1 MKDICR
7 KFIWMGAVLVLA
19 LSGCTGMAPVKGQ
32 SQDFQQQVD
41 CGGDVPSP
49 YPPYC
54 HPRR

>member
-1 MKDICR
+1 MKDIFR
-7 KFIWMGAVLVLA
+7 KFIWIVAVIVLT
-19 LSGCTGMAPVKGQ
+19 LSGCTGMPPVKGQ
-32 SQDFQQQVD
+32 SQDFEHQVD